1 MTHVALARFVFLVR
15 CGCAYLCKCLLSQ
28 VSCNRIQ
35 PICTRCRDG
44 ATDCVYSRSG
54 VIRRERKRK
63 HRDTSDTTPEPSPV
77 SVNKVSS
84 HTTPGSTEFQSHLT
98 SDIETTR
105 GLLSGL
111 GTSHETSLGA
121 LTSLSE
127 ACASVWHN
135 SIEFDNTD
143 KGFFLFKD
151 QAELWI
157 DSKSPMRAVDSH

>member
-1 MTHVALARFVFLVR
+1 ME
-15 CGCAYLCKCLLSQ
+15 
-28 VSCNRIQ
+28 
-35 PICTRCRDG
+35 
-44 ATDCVYSRSG
+44 CVYSRSG
-54 VIRRERKRK
+54 IIRRERKRK
-63 HRDTSDTTPEPSPV
+63 HRDVSAWPSPASTDYV
-77 SVNKVSS
+77 PS
-84 HTTPGSTEFQSHLT
+84 HSIPSTAGVQSHLA

-135 SIEFDNTD
+135 AVEFDDTG

-151 QAELWI
+151 KAESWA
-157 DSKSPMRAVDSH
+157 DSKSLVTTDTSHESLHILSVAATAVS